1 LPNQGGPVEDT
12 PFGRYRLVELLG
24 HGGVGE
30 VWRALDTRTDRMVAI
45 KVLLPHFA
53 KDSTFEERFRREAH
67 AAARLNN
74 PHVRADATD
83 GVSARAQANRVRL
96 RSAMAVGGLSP
107 YDGEWWHFDGPDADV
122 HRPIIN
128 VPVS

>member
-1 LPNQGGPVEDT
+1 VEDT

-74 PHVRADATD
+74 PHVIPIHDYGEIDGRLFVDMRLIEGHDLQAEIAAYADELKLVNVIKKSTD
-83 GVSARAQANRVRL
+83 SNKFAARV
-96 RSAMAVGGLSP
+96 
-107 YDGEWWHFDGPDADV
+107 YADV
-122 HRPIIN
+122 L
-128 VPVS
+128 S